1 MKNQTVLL
9 SKLVLKSSHNNNCID
24 GTYVPRIF
32 FINPNNTINYSMIS
46 NIYQYRYFYS
56 NSRRLTEVMKDFLNR
71 LEDDIDE
78 EL

>member
-9 SKLVLKSSHNNNCID
+9 SKLVHKTSYDYCID

-46 NIYQYRYFYS
+46 NLYQYRYFYS

-71 LEDDIDE
+71 LEDDIDD